1 MKHQINCKEYNK
13 KVCTD
18 PKQCE
23 CNYSIRKEEPLLKE
37 KMWHR
42 FIYKF
47 GHIDFG
53 KFESEKWETHDIL
66 DFIESELQFEREE
79 IRKEIENIILVN
91 AVMKFNSTPQ
101 VGETFNPEKHN
112 HTNKML
118 NDISGYIHEAILS
131 LLSDKS
137 KE

>member
-23 CNYSIRKEEPLLKE
+23 CNYSIRKEEPLFKE

-47 GHIDFG
+47 GRIDFG

-66 DFIESELQFEREE
+66 DFIESELQFERDDIVKRVLKLKEE
-79 IRKEIENIILVN
+79 WEPKYGYESDEEKGFQKGIISQIALKNTEI
-91 AVMKFNSTPQ
+91 
-101 VGETFNPEKHN
+101 
-112 HTNKML
+112 
-118 NDISGYIHEAILS
+118 DD
-131 LLSDKS
+131 LLSFIQS
-137 KE
+137 RN